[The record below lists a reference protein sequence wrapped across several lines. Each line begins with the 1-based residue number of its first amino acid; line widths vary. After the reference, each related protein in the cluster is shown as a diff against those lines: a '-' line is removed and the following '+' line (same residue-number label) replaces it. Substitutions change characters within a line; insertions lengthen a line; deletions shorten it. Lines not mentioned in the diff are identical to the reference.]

1 MVLTT
6 LRVIAMPD
14 AQRIDPV
21 LVEKAVE
28 AFEKA
33 PEYPGEGP
41 DTTDRVAMEAAIGVV
56 FDELRLKEERRKV
69 IRQEYTQE
77 GESESRYV
85 SHWRPVE
92 QGDAK

>member
-1 MVLTT
+1 
-6 LRVIAMPD
+6 MPE
-14 AQRIDPV
+14 QRIDPGF
-21 LVEKAVE
+21 VEKAVLALVE
-28 AFEKA
+28 VYGSGRSEL
-33 PEYPGEGP
+33 
-41 DTTDRVAMEAAIGVV
+41 DTPAVEAALRVV

-92 QGDAK
+92 QVKE

>member
-1 MVLTT
+1 MS
-6 LRVIAMPD
+6 

-41 DTTDRVAMEAAIGVV
+41 DTTDRGAMEAAIRRVLN
-56 FDELRLKEERRKV
+56 ELGLKEETRGRRYRIV
-69 IRQEYTQE
+69 E
-77 GESESRYV
+77 GELGPEQFEFEHRFTSE
-85 SHWRPVE
+85 WRPVE
-92 QGDAK
+92 QGDAQ